1 MATLVELRKSYGEKL
16 DELEQLAETGGD
28 AFDTLKRE
36 CDELAAKIARMD
48 EVQKAKAA
56 AAKPIGKGDGS
67 PTVPASPKKELV
79 KGARLSRAIVA
90 LAVNKGIGRLAAQYA
105 EETWGP
111 EEGAEI
117 ARTLAVGT
125 GPSGGFTVPDDFRNE
140 LIELLRPASVVYSLS
155 PRVIDMPN
163 GNVTIPRLATG
174 AQAEY
179 VGENANML
187 KTSPTF
193 EAIIMTAKKLA
204 ALVPMSNDML
214 RYPSMSADAFVRDDL
229 VAALAQRGD
238 LAMIRSNGSAFSPK
252 GLRQFAQEVP
262 SSANFLTANTTVNLV
277 NVTNDLA
284 RAELA
289 LLNANVPL
297 VRPGWIMSPRS
308 MIFLSTLRDANGNF
322 AFPEMERGL
331 LRGKP
336 FRTTTQIP
344 DNIGGLTNGSEVYL
358 VEFSQFIVGES
369 LTLEIEVTKGGTY
382 FDGSALVSG
391 ISQDQTVVSALTGHD
406 TAMRQLRAAVMLNDC
421 RWIP

>member
-1 MATLVELRKSYGEKL
+1 MATLTELRKSYGEKL
-16 DELEQLAETGGD
+16 DELEKLAEEGGD
-28 AFDTLKRE
+28 AFDTLKKE
-36 CDELAAKIARMD
+36 CDTLAGSIQRLE

-56 AAKPIGKGDGS
+56 SAKPIHKGDGT
-67 PTVPASPKKELV
+67 TVPAAPKKPLV
-79 KGARLSRAIVA
+79 KGAKLSRAIVA
-90 LAVNKGIGRLAAQYA
+90 LAVNRGIGRLAAEWA
-105 EETWGP
+105 EATWGP
-111 EEGAEI
+111 DEGAEI

-125 GPSGGFTVPDDFRNE
+125 GPTGGFTVPEDFRAE
-140 LIELLRPASVVYSLS
+140 LIELLRPASVVYSLQ

-163 GNVTIPRLATG
+163 GNLTIPRVATG

-179 VGENANML
+179 VGENTNML

-193 EAIIMTAKKLA
+193 EAIVMTAKKLA

-262 SSANFLTANTTVNLV
+262 SSANFLTANTTINLV
-277 NVTNDLA
+277 NVTADLA
-284 RAELA
+284 RCELA
-289 LLNANVPL
+289 LLNSNIPM
-297 VRPGWIMSPRS
+297 VRPGWIMSPRT
-308 MIFLSTLRDANGNF
+308 MIFLSTIRDAQGNF
-322 AFPEMERGL
+322 AFPEMSQGL

-336 FRTTTQIP
+336 YRITTQVP
-344 DNIGGLTNGSEVYL
+344 DNIGGLSTGSELYL
-358 VEFSQFIVGES
+358 TEFSQFIIGES

-382 FDGSALVSG
+382 HDGSALVSG

-406 TAMRQLRAAVMLNDC
+406 TAMRQLRAAVMLNDV